1 MREAAGPDTSI
12 YIHTFL
18 RAAMSSER
26 EMSGGEGRERGM
38 EGGREGEREK
48 GRNIG
53 FDWCCIGRPQGMCLC
68 TVGGKKHTC
77 SGPYLI

>member
-1 MREAAGPDTSI
+1 MREAAVPDTSI

-38 EGGREGEREK
+38 EGGREGGREGEREK
-48 GRNIG
+48 YW
-53 FDWCCIGRPQGMCLC
+53 F
-68 TVGGKKHTC
+68 
-77 SGPYLI
+77 